1 VTASATR
8 DVKTAT
14 IEGREQFV
22 AASVTAVAGGR
33 PATAA

>member
-1 VTASATR
+1 
-8 DVKTAT
+8 VKTAE

-22 AASVTAVAGGR
+22 AASVTAIAGGR